1 MFTRLHS
8 YLYARV
14 VEFDI
19 SIEKERRE
27 RREEK
32 RIKASKQKLSFR
44 VTLDQALAG
53 FDPIQRPASG
63 QPNSIVVV

>member
-27 RREEK
+27 KREER
-32 RIKASKQKLSFR
+32 RIKASKQKLSIK
-44 VTLDQALAG
+44 VGL
-53 FDPIQRPASG
+53 P
-63 QPNSIVVV
+63 